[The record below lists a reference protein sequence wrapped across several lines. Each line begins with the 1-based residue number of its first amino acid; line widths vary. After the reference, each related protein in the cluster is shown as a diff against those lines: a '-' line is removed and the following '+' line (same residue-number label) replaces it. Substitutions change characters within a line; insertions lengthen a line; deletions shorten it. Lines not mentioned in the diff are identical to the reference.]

1 MYEIFASDENQ
12 KPNGIEPLATARTI
26 GQAKHLAWTH
36 AAGRMYGTVI
46 VAPTGA
52 IISGDET
59 EDELQ
64 AILEAVRVANLI
76 SDEEAEALDRA
87 VAEQLAPKY
96 EGWQVHAILP
106 YAFEELEERGHV
118 ELPGRYTRS
127 GAPVVIE
134 RKHLR
139 ATGGAA

>member
-1 MYEIFASDENQ
+1 MYQIFSSDENQ

-26 GQAKHLAWTH
+26 GEAKTLAWKH

>member
-1 MYEIFASDENQ
+1 MFEIFASDENHQ
-12 KPNGIEPLATARTI
+12 PHGLEPLATARTI

-59 EDELQ
+59 EDELE
-64 AILEAVRVANLI
+64 AILEAVRVANDI
-76 SDEEAEALDRA
+76 TDEEADALDRA
-87 VAEQLAPKY
+87 VAEELAPRY
-96 EGWQVHAILP
+96 EGWQTHAILP
-106 YAFEELEERGHV
+106 HAYTDLMERGHV